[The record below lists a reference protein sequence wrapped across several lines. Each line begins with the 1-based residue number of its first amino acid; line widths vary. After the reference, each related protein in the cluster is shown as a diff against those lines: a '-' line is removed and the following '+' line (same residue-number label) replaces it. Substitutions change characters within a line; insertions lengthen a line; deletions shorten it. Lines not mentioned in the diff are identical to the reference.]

1 MTSSHEQ
8 STIERFIERIGH
20 KSYIYMNHNLEQI
33 QMKSF
38 FSKKKKLF
46 YLFVDIIKFIIKFIM
61 ISIAIK
67 T

>member
-38 FSKKKKLF
+38 FSKKKTF
-46 YLFVDIIKFIIKFIM
+46 LFVC
-61 ISIAIK
+61 
-67 T
+67 